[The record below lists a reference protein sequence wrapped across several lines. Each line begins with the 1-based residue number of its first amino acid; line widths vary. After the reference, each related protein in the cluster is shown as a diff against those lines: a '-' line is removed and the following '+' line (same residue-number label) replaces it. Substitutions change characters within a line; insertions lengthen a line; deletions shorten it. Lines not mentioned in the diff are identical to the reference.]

1 MTITLTAFLLVASFM
16 AGFLDSIAGG
26 GGLLLLPALLF
37 CGLPPQMALGTNKF
51 TATIGLFGS
60 FVNFVINKKVVW
72 EVVSKGILF
81 SLLGGFCGSKIIVLL
96 SDETVGKMIL
106 LLLPLALIA
115 TVIPRKPKAEVSSV
129 PPNLLL
135 VKIPMICFAIG
146 FYDGFFGPGSSSFLI
161 LALYLFAGLDLVEAS
176 ATAKPFTVV
185 SCISSAVVF
194 LLNDK
199 VVISLA
205 LLLAIANLAGN
216 YLGSKLV
223 LVKGTKMVRTWLIV
237 SLVILFVF
245 LALKYVWSIV

>member
-1 MTITLTAFLLVASFM
+1 MTITLTGFLLVTSFM

-26 GGLLLLPALLF
+26 GGLILLPALF
-37 CGLPPQMALGTNKF
+37 FSGLPPQIALGTNKF

-60 FVNFVINKKVVW
+60 LINFVINKKVIW
-72 EVVSKGILF
+72 QVVYKGIAF
-81 SLLGGFCGSKIIVLL
+81 SLLGGFCGTKIIVLL
-96 SDETVGKMIL
+96 SDETVGKIIL
-106 LLLPLALIA
+106 FLLPLALIA
-115 TVIPRKPKAEVSSV
+115 TIIPRKPNVEVSSV
-129 PPNLLL
+129 PPMLLS
-135 VKIPMICFAIG
+135 VKIPVICFTIG

-194 LLNDK
+194 LLHDK

-223 LVKGTKMVRTWLIV
+223 LAKGTKIVRTWLIV

-245 LALKYVWSIV
+245 LALKYVWSVI